1 MYRVLFEIGC
11 TCKVINQILY
21 TLLSYKLLI
30 HILED
35 LKLRN
40 RMDIIAN
47 ILNSIRSNGDVGAS
61 KSHIVEIA
69 DVSYMKLREYAPLL
83 DEYQLWKFDD
93 ETKLYTITT
102 RGLEYLELY
111 QLISELDE
119 VIPRKAE
126 VAMRYLTVD

>member
-1 MYRVLFEIGC
+1 M
-11 TCKVINQILY
+11 
-21 TLLSYKLLI
+21 SYKLLI

-69 DVSYMKLREYAPLL
+69 DVSYMKLREYSPLL
-83 DEYQLWKFDD
+83 DEYKLWKFDD

-126 VAMRYLTVD
+126 IAMHYLTVD

>member
-1 MYRVLFEIGC
+1 
-11 TCKVINQILY
+11 
-21 TLLSYKLLI
+21 
-30 HILED
+30 
-35 LKLRN
+35 
-40 RMDIIAN
+40 MDIIAN
-47 ILNSIRSNGDVGAS
+47 ILNSIRSNEDVGAS

-69 DVSYMKLREYAPLL
+69 DVSYMKLREYSPLL
-83 DEYQLWKFDD
+83 DEYKLWKFDD

-126 VAMRYLTVD
+126 IAMHYLTVD

>member
-1 MYRVLFEIGC
+1 ML
-11 TCKVINQILY
+11 Q
-21 TLLSYKLLI
+21 LI
-30 HILED
+30 ED

-47 ILNSIRSNGDVGAS
+47 ILNSIRTKGYIGAS

-69 DVSYMKLREYAPLL
+69 DVSYMKLREYTPLL
-83 DEYQLWKFDD
+83 DEYHLWKLDD
-93 ETKLYTITT
+93 ETKLYSVTA
-102 RGLEYLELY
+102 RGQEYLELY

-126 VAMRYLTVD
+126 VAMQCLSVD

>member
-1 MYRVLFEIGC
+1 M
-11 TCKVINQILY
+11 
-21 TLLSYKLLI
+21 I

-40 RMDIIAN
+40 RLDIIAN
-47 ILNSIRSNGDVGAS
+47 ILNSIKSNADVGAS

-69 DVSYMKLREYAPLL
+69 DVSYMKLRKYAPLL
-83 DEYQLWKFDD
+83 DENQLWKLDD
-93 ETKLYTITT
+93 ETKLYSITA

-126 VAMRYLTVD
+126 VAMHYLTVD